1 MVDNHRSQAVARR
14 PGFELIEEEA
24 MSMSMSPAEVHC
36 IRALDRDTAG
46 SSR

>member
-1 MVDNHRSQAVARR
+1 VVGAHRSQAVARR

-24 MSMSMSPAEVHC
+24 MSMSPAEVHC